1 MDKRCIVEANQFV
14 WPAKKIATFSAPI
27 GFECATRD
35 RFRAISHVEQVNVL
49 KIVLSFPPGE
59 ATLQISPSVIPPIHA
74 ETIAS
79 WGEDTKV
86 LELSGS

>member
-59 ATLQISPSVIPPIHA
+59 ATSNFAVP
-74 ETIAS
+74 
-79 WGEDTKV
+79 
-86 LELSGS
+86 